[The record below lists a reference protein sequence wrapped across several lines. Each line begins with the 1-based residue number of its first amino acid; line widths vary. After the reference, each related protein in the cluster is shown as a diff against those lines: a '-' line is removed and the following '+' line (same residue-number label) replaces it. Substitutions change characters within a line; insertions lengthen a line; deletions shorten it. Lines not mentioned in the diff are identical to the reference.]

1 MADEQPQGHAQTP
14 PQRQLSLQRIYV
26 KDLSFESPRT
36 PAVFTSN
43 TTPQTQLNLRSSAQ
57 QIGQDAQEVTLTVT
71 VETKDQDQTIFL
83 VELTQAG
90 VFLLQGYTPEE
101 QAMLIGSYCP
111 ATLYPYAREVIS
123 DVVTKG
129 GFPQLLLQPINFD
142 ALYAQA
148 QSQRAA
154 EGATAAGGAT
164 MQAPPAVDQ
173 PAANGPGQPSGQ
185 PPAGSEEK
193 H

>member
-1 MADEQPQGHAQTP
+1 MADEQPQGQAQAQSG
-14 PQRQLSLQRIYV
+14 PQKQLLLQRIYV
-26 KDLSFESPRT
+26 KDLSFESPRA
-36 PAVFTSN
+36 PAVFGTEA
-43 TTPQTQLNLRSSAQ
+43 TPQTQLNIKSSAAEL
-57 QIGQDAQEVTLTVT
+57 GQDATEVTLTIT

-90 VFLLQGYTPEE
+90 VFILQNYTPEE
-101 QAMLIGSYCP
+101 RGILIGSYCP
-111 ATLYPYAREVIS
+111 ATLYPYAREAIS
-123 DVVTKG
+123 DVITRG

-154 EGATAAGGAT
+154 EAAGAAT
-164 MQAPPAVDQ
+164 MQPPLAER
-173 PAANGPGQPSGQ
+173 PGANGPGAEPQPD
-185 PPAGSEEK
+185 SEEK